1 MDNYIILLTNTVKEL
16 QNENP
21 DLKKSEILLILIK
34 LGLVVD
40 GYYSI
45 KEISHILDLSS
56 NTIWVDCRNG
66 VKKITL

>member
-66 VKKITL
+66 VNKITL